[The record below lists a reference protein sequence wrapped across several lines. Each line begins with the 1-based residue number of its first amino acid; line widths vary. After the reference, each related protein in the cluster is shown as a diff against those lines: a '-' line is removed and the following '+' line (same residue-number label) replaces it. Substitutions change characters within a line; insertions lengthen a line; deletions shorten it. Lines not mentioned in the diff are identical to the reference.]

1 MRTILIGLIVLL
13 FPLTAGAVEKV
24 SLFALFK
31 GKAIIMVDGQ
41 RRVVATGEATP
52 EGIRLISTDTET
64 EEAELEINGR
74 TERLK
79 LGIVHAPVKS
89 GGKGNATIFPDR
101 KGQFFADGSINNVP
115 VQFLVD
121 TGASSIAMSS
131 AHANRIGIDYR
142 RNGKR
147 GYATTASGV
156 VPMYGVTLQKV
167 QVGDITLHGVEA
179 GVIEGNFP
187 VEILLGMSF
196 LGQVDMRHQA
206 DRLEL
211 HER

>member
-1 MRTILIGLIVLL
+1 MRTIMIGLIVLFL
-13 FPLTAGAVEKV
+13 PLTASAVEKV
-24 SLFALFK
+24 TLFALFK
-31 GKAIIMVDGQ
+31 GKAILMVDGQ

-52 EGIRLISTDTET
+52 EGVRLISTDTET
-64 EEAELEINGR
+64 EEVELEIDGR
-74 TERLK
+74 TERLR
-79 LGIVHAPVKS
+79 LGIVYAPIKS

-101 KGQFFADGSINNVP
+101 KGQFFADGYINNVA
-115 VQFLVD
+115 VQFLID
-121 TGASSIAMSS
+121 TGATSIAMSS
-131 AHANRIGIDYR
+131 AHADRIGLDYR
-142 RNGKR
+142 RSGRR

-156 VPMYGVTLQKV
+156 VPMYSVSLQKV

-196 LGQVDMRHQA
+196 LGQVDMRQQA